1 MSVIVL
7 NIYVSV
13 GPGLQGKLPEVEGLK
28 VARKI
33 NHHKQVW
40 SATWKLVARGCCQ
53 GVLELRCLVRT
64 LLYRL
69 RINGPSVSLDD
80 LSVFA
85 DYVRFLLVPSRV
97 SREAGTD
104 EIEIAH
110 VLINVC
116 GVEPKSKQRLSRPAC
131 AGPM

>member
-1 MSVIVL
+1 M
-7 NIYVSV
+7 
-13 GPGLQGKLPEVEGLK
+13 
-28 VARKI
+28 ARKI

-69 RINGPSVSLDD
+69 RINGPSASLDD

-85 DYVRFLLVPSRV
+85 DYVRFLLAPSQAG
-97 SREAGTD
+97 REIYSVFFHPGEA
-104 EIEIAH
+104 ICH
-110 VLINVC
+110 Y
-116 GVEPKSKQRLSRPAC
+116 
-131 AGPM
+131 

>member
-1 MSVIVL
+1 M
-7 NIYVSV
+7 
-13 GPGLQGKLPEVEGLK
+13 
-28 VARKI
+28 ARKI

-40 SATWKLVARGCCQ
+40 SATLKLVARGCCQ

-97 SREAGTD
+97 SPEVGADRT
-104 EIEIAH
+104 
-110 VLINVC
+110 INALV
-116 GVEPKSKQRLSRPAC
+116 
-131 AGPM
+131 